1 MYTVK
6 EIVSAIEEL
15 APKELAESWDNPGLM
30 VGDFDAPVRRILIC
44 WT

>member
-15 APKELAESWDNPGLM
+15 APKELAESWTIPGLWS
-30 VGDFDAPVRRILIC
+30 ATSTLR
-44 WT
+44 